1 MIEKFQPDWRR
12 TYRAEPTDRKPE
24 SALAPSRTH
33 ICDEARKY
41 STSNRMYMRSL
52 VLAEPGIE
60 APMPMTSGC
69 FSVSQMLIV
78 AQSSGLLSTVGASAA
93 DAAGARAA
101 TTRGITAIAR
111 GRERTGAAYPGV
123 MDRPVGRSV
132 GVGSVMELSTSE
144 PTTARFDALYRDTA
158 SDIFAFVMTLV
169 RDRAAAEDVTAA
181 AFERAYRR
189 QAGFDP
195 RRGTQRAW
203 LFGIARNA
211 ALDELRRRRP
221 GLCAPPA
228 NAAVEELRRRG
239 RTAALLADPADPG
252 GPHPDAPAEGDD
264 PAEAAVRRAAVR
276 AALAGLDARAREL

>member
-24 SALAPSRTH
+24 SALAPRRTH

-60 APMPMTSGC
+60 APMPITSGC

-78 AQSSGLLSTVGASAA
+78 AHSSGLLSTVGASAA
-93 DAAGARAA
+93 DAAGASAA
-101 TTRGITAIAR
+101 TTRAITAIAR
-111 GRERTGAAYPGV
+111 SRERTRAAYPGV

-144 PTTARFDALYRDTA
+144 PTTARFDALYRETA
-158 SDIFAFVMTLV
+158 SDLFAYVMTLL
-169 RDRAAAEDVTAA
+169 RDRAAAEDVTAQ
-181 AFERAYRR
+181 AFERAYRG
-189 QAGFDP
+189 QAGFDAQ
-195 RRGTQRAW
+195 RGSQRAW

-211 ALDELRRRRP
+211 ALDELRRRR
-221 GLCAPPA
+221 
-228 NAAVEELRRRG
+228 
-239 RTAALLADPADPG
+239 RTASLLADPG
-252 GPHPDAPAEGDD
+252 D
-264 PAEAAVRRAAVR
+264 PAAGSRLATDEDDAA
-276 AALAGLDARAREL
+276 

>member
-24 SALAPSRTH
+24 SALAPRRTH

-93 DAAGARAA
+93 DAAGASAA
-101 TTRGITAIAR
+101 TTRAMTAIAR
-111 GRERTGAAYPGV
+111 SRERTGAAYPGV

-144 PTTARFDALYRDTA
+144 PTTDRFDALYRDAA

-189 QAGFDP
+189 QATFDP
-195 RRGTQRAW
+195 RRGSQRAW

-211 ALDELRRRRP
+211 ALDQLRRRR
-221 GLCAPPA
+221 
-228 NAAVEELRRRG
+228 RS
-239 RTAALLADPADPG
+239 AALVVDPEDADARPA
-252 GPHPDAPAEGDD
+252 ADD
-264 PAEAAVRRAAVR
+264 DHGEAAARRAAVR
-276 AALAGLDARAREL
+276 AALGELPARERELIAL

>member
-60 APMPMTSGC
+60 APMPITSGC

-78 AQSSGLLSTVGASAA
+78 AHSSGLLSTVGASAA
-93 DAAGARAA
+93 DAAGASAA
-101 TTRGITAIAR
+101 TTRAMTATAR
-111 GRERTGAAYPGV
+111 SRERTGAAYPGV

-144 PTTARFDALYRDTA
+144 PTTARFDALYRETA
-158 SDIFAFVMTLV
+158 SDVFGYVMTLV
-169 RDRAAAEDVTAA
+169 RDRASAEDVTAQT
-181 AFERAYRR
+181 FERAYRR
-189 QAGFDP
+189 QSGFDP
-195 RRGTQRAW
+195 ERGTQRAW

-211 ALDELRRRRP
+211 ALDELRRRR
-221 GLCAPPA
+221 
-228 NAAVEELRRRG
+228 

-252 GPHPDAPAEGDD
+252 GPHPDAPAEADD